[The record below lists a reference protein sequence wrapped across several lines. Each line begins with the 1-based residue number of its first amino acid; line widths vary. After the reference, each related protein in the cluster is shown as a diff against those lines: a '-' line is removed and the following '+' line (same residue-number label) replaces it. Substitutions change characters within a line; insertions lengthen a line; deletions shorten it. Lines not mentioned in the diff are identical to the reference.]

1 MGRGLVN
8 PSDRNWGP
16 RVGLAYNP
24 AQHWSIRAGVG
35 MFYVQDITNIVF
47 DMARNLAAKDGY
59 VIPVNART
67 TYLSSPWA
75 TESGSPNCPGFG
87 GVCLAAP
94 QVQATDQNNRTPY
107 VEQFLLNIQRELTH
121 HIVMEVGYLGNEGHH
136 LDRYQVLNQAILP
149 SGPNDHSSTAS
160 RRPWPL
166 YGNLQEVAGVDNS
179 NYHALNWKLT
189 QTPVK
194 GLAYTVAFTWSKAID
209 EGSATRTN
217 SGDTLWPNN
226 SYTLNT
232 MRGLS
237 QFDEG
242 RRFVASYV
250 YNLPIGRGTSLL
262 GAGAAG
268 AILGGWQ
275 LGGILTL
282 ADGTPE
288 QGSTLGDTTNIGN
301 LNDFPEVTGISP
313 VPANRS
319 ASNYF
324 NAAAFNFTSPTLSY
338 LPGDEGRNVLLTPG
352 VANFDASLVKLI
364 HIRESHAVV
373 VRFEAFNS
381 VNHPN
386 WNVPPNDPRSPATFG
401 IVTSARAM
409 RQLQV
414 ALKYSF

>member
-1 MGRGLVN
+1 
-8 PSDRNWGP
+8 
-16 RVGLAYNP
+16 
-24 AQHWSIRAGVG
+24 
-35 MFYVQDITNIVF
+35 
-47 DMARNLAAKDGY
+47 
-59 VIPVNART
+59 
-67 TYLSSPWA
+67 
-75 TESGSPNCPGFG
+75 
-87 GVCLAAP
+87 
-94 QVQATDQNNRTPY
+94 
-107 VEQFLLNIQRELTH
+107 
-121 HIVMEVGYLGNEGHH
+121 
-136 LDRYQVLNQAILP
+136 
-149 SGPNDHSSTAS
+149 
-160 RRPWPL
+160 
-166 YGNLQEVAGVDNS
+166 
-179 NYHALNWKLT
+179 
-189 QTPVK
+189 
-194 GLAYTVAFTWSKAID
+194 
-209 EGSATRTN
+209 
-217 SGDTLWPNN
+217 
-226 SYTLNT
+226 